1 MIKRSRIGKPSSISL
16 SLSVTLL
23 FVVVVL
29 GDDIP
34 ASRPVNSVFCN
45 GDQHRHHQ
53 QKRQTF
59 YLPLPS
65 SKMMNQVEQKSPV
78 SDWRCHTMIISIT
91 GWWIWMDRPVRSHY
105 KSWCCI
111 APLSFFFG
119 FAFFQDKRLRSD
131 MARFQMPSAR
141 LYCLIRS
148 ALQRIIRCIFPNNL
162 LVSARALLD
171 VDPQTTVSTLD
182 TVLYPGAFF
191 SEGHKEFVQRI
202 QPIIYNQVVKQ
213 QQHKKKKKKWEI
225 KKN

>member
-1 MIKRSRIGKPSSISL
+1 MLIKFQSTIRRRNVEVKKRNNSRHDDKEIAYRKTQFDF

-91 GWWIWMDRPVRSHY
+91 GWWIWMDQKLVLHCP
-105 KSWCCI
+105 
-111 APLSFFFG
+111 PL
-119 FAFFQDKRLRSD
+119 
-131 MARFQMPSAR
+131 
-141 LYCLIRS
+141 LI
-148 ALQRIIRCIFPNNL
+148 L
-162 LVSARALLD
+162 LW
-171 VDPQTTVSTLD
+171 
-182 TVLYPGAFF
+182 FF
-191 SEGHKEFVQRI
+191 SGQKITKRHGPVSDAKCETLL
-202 QPIIYNQVVKQ
+202 PY
-213 QQHKKKKKKWEI
+213 
-225 KKN
+225 

>member
-111 APLSFFFG
+111 APSPSSSLLFFRTKDYEATWPG
-119 FAFFQDKRLRSD
+119 F
-131 MARFQMPSAR
+131 
-141 LYCLIRS
+141 
-148 ALQRIIRCIFPNNL
+148 RCQVRDFI
-162 LVSARALLD
+162 ALL
-171 VDPQTTVSTLD
+171 
-182 TVLYPGAFF
+182 GA
-191 SEGHKEFVQRI
+191 R
-202 QPIIYNQVVKQ
+202 YNV
-213 QQHKKKKKKWEI
+213 
-225 KKN
+225 